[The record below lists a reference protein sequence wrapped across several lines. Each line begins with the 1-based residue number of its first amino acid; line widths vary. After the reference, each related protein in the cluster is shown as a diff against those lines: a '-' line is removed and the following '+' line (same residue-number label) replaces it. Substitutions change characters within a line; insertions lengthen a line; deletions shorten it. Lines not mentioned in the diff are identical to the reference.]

1 MSLLIVSG
9 AYADVALTPEN
20 FPDEA
25 FRSYVKGFDVDSD
38 DTSEL
43 ISVDRIYLVNTRITD
58 LSGIEHFTNLRY
70 LECGYNISSLD
81 LSSNVELEYLNCS
94 GNKFT
99 ELDLSGCKNLMSLD
113 CFSKSLQVNVS
124 HIAVSKI

>member
-25 FRSYVKGFDVDSD
+25 FRSYVKEWFDVDSD
-38 DTSEL
+38 DVLSTSEL
-43 ISVDRIYLVNTRITD
+43 ISVDRIYLVDTRITD

-99 ELDLSGCKNLMSLD
+99 ELDLSGCKNLTYLNCS
-113 CFSKSLQVNVS
+113 
-124 HIAVSKI
+124 